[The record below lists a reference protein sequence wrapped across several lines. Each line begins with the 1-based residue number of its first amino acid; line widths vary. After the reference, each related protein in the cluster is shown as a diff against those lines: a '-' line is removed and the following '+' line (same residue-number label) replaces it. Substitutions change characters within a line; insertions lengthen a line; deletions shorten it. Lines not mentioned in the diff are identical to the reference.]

1 MSLTYGVLRAVGAA
15 VATGVVSPEE
25 RSAGAPFHLWRG
37 FMIEDR
43 ERELQ
48 RRWPRDRS
56 QIGARSSI
64 TTGCSAGPARWGQSL
79 RPAVNLAAGPA
90 GRKREAAVRHRIL
103 SFTLSSICRISILVN
118 DGPG

>member
-56 QIGARSSI
+56 QIGARVFNHNWLL
-64 TTGCSAGPARWGQSL
+64 CWAG
-79 RPAVNLAAGPA
+79 
-90 GRKREAAVRHRIL
+90 
-103 SFTLSSICRISILVN
+103 TLGSEPQAC
-118 DGPG
+118 G